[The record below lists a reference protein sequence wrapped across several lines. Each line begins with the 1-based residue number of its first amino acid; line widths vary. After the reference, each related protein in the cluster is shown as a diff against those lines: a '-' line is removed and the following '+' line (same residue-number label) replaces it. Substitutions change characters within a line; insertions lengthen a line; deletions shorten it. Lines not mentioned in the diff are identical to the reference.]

1 MQQVD
6 CVLKIKNSSELFAF
20 SNKIVQIKPP
30 LLLMRL
36 AYLILA
42 HRLPS
47 QLRILI
53 DLCQHPDV
61 DFYIHVDKKTGLS
74 EFREMLPVS
83 NVFFIQNRVSCKW
96 GTFSL
101 VEATINGLKE
111 IQEKGG
117 YDYVN
122 FISGQDLPL
131 VTAEDFMQFLEKN
144 NGKEFI
150 SCKPFNHLDP
160 WWKKNE
166 GRFLK
171 YNFQNWTIP
180 GKYRLQFLFNRL
192 MPPRIMP
199 DNLTLAGESQWFCI
213 TSALADYLLYF
224 IRTHPQFIRYFKYVW
239 GADEFIFSTIA
250 YNSAFRPAV
259 AGNLH
264 YIDWRGPSDGHPK
277 TLELCDVS
285 HALASGKQFAR
296 KFDLK
301 SSPEAIAALQQQLKN
316 DTEKTMIG

>member
-1 MQQVD
+1 M
-6 CVLKIKNSSELFAF
+6 FAF
-20 SNKIVQIKPP
+20 SNKIVQIKLP

-53 DLCQHPDV
+53 DLCQHPQV
-61 DFYIHVDKKTGLS
+61 DFYIHVDKKISLTQ
-74 EFREMLPVS
+74 FKDTLPDS
-83 NVFFIQNRVSCKW
+83 NLFFIQNRVCCRW

-117 YDYVN
+117 YDYIN

-144 NGKEFI
+144 NGQEFI
-150 SCKPFNHLDP
+150 SCKPYDKLDP
-160 WWKKNE
+160 FWKKNE
-166 GRFLK
+166 SRFLK
-171 YNFQNWTIP
+171 YNFQNWKIP

-192 MPPRIMP
+192 MPPRIVP
-199 DNLTLAGESQWFCI
+199 GNLILAGESQWFCI
-213 TSALADYLLYF
+213 TAALADYLLYY
-224 IRTHPQFIRYFKYVW
+224 IRSHPQLIRYFKYVW

-250 YNSAFRPAV
+250 YNSAFSPAV

-277 TLELCDVS
+277 TLELSDM
-285 HALASGKQFAR
+285 HDALASGKKFAR
-296 KFDLK
+296 KFDMK
-301 SSPEAIAALQQQLKN
+301 SAPEAITTLRQHLKK
-316 DTEKTMIG
+316 DTGNTKDN

>member
-1 MQQVD
+1 MLQVD

-53 DLCQHPDV
+53 DLCQHPQA
-61 DFYIHVDKKTGLS
+61 DFYIHIDKKTGLG
-74 EFREMLPVS
+74 EFREVLQAP
-83 NVFFIQNRVSCKW
+83 NVFFIQNRVSCRW

-117 YDYVN
+117 YDYIN

-131 VTAEDFMQFLEKN
+131 VSAEAFMLFLEQNK
-144 NGKEFI
+144 GHEFI
-150 SCKPFNHLDP
+150 TCKPYDQLDP
-160 WWKKNE
+160 WWKKN
-166 GRFLK
+166 GSRFLK
-171 YNFQNWTIP
+171 YNFQNWVIP

-192 MPPRIMP
+192 MPPRVLP

-213 TSALADYLLYF
+213 TSLLADYLLYY
-224 IRTHPQFIRYFKYVW
+224 IRTQPQFTRYFKYVW

-250 YNSAFRPAV
+250 YNSAFRTAV
-259 AGNLH
+259 KENLH

-277 TLELCDVS
+277 TLELSDIQG
-285 HALASGKQFAR
+285 ALASGKKYAR
-296 KFDLK
+296 KFDLT
-301 SSPEAIAALQQQLKN
+301 SAPEAITALRQILKKDSEN
-316 DTEKTMIG
+316 RMDQ